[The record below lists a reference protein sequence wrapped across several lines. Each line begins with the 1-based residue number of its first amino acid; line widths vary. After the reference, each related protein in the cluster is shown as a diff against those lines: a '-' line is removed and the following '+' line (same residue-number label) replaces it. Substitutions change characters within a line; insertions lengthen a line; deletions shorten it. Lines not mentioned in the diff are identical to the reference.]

1 MATEIVMPRLGWSME
16 EGTFGVWLKQDGD
29 TVQVGDMLLSIEGD
43 KATQDVEVFA
53 QGILR
58 LPPNA
63 AKPGD
68 VLPVGAVLAYLV
80 NPGEAA
86 PFAAVE
92 KTGGGTGGQKESAA
106 QRGEGGPS
114 ESVTV
119 SPVSASP
126 AAAPA
131 DGSGRRV
138 TISPRARRAANELGV
153 VWAQLSGSGRSGRIV
168 ERDIRAAAQAAVAA
182 GAPTPPAPPRLT
194 PVAQRMVREAG
205 IDPAGLSP
213 EMPGGRIQRKDV
225 EAALRAQQPAGGSID
240 AAAPHRAGPIAGA
253 GVPAPVSRMRQL
265 IAQRMMES
273 VNGTA
278 PVTLTTEA
286 DATELVTL
294 REHLRTVL
302 GRRDRPAPTYN
313 DLLIKL
319 TAQALLQH
327 PLLNAT
333 WQGETLQ
340 LWDAVHMGL
349 AVDTAEGLVVP
360 VVRDAHR
367 RSTGQIA
374 AAARDLIARAQARQL
389 QLHEMQGATFT
400 LTNLGMYGIDAFTPI
415 INLPQCAILGV
426 GRILAKPAVVDDQIV
441 PRKLVTLS
449 LTFDHRVVDGGP
461 AARFLNTVR
470 EFITE
475 PALWMME

>member
-16 EGTFGVWLKQDGD
+16 EGTFGTWLKQDGD
-29 TVQVGDMLLSIEGD
+29 TVQAGDMLFSIEGD
-43 KATQDVEVFA
+43 KATQDVEVFE

-80 NPGEAA
+80 KPGEAA
-86 PFAAVE
+86 PFAATE
-92 KTGGGTGGQKESAA
+92 KTGGGTGEQTDNGVTGAEGSAFV
-106 QRGEGGPS
+106 P
-114 ESVTV
+114 VTV
-119 SPVSASP
+119 SPASGNSGAV
-126 AAAPA
+126 AAEEP
-131 DGSGRRV
+131 GRRI
-138 TISPRARRAANELGV
+138 TISPRARRVANELGIA
-153 VWAQLSGSGRSGRIV
+153 WAQLSGSGRSGRIV
-168 ERDIRAAAQAAVAA
+168 ERDIRAAATQAA
-182 GAPTPPAPPRLT
+182 APVTVPAPAALPRLT

-213 EMPGGRIQRKDV
+213 EVPGGRIQRKDV
-225 EAALRAQQPAGGSID
+225 EAALRAQQPAVSGAGS
-240 AAAPHRAGPIAGA
+240 GPTPEPTPGAGA
-253 GVPAPVSRMRQL
+253 PAPISRMRQI

-327 PLLNAT
+327 PMLNAT

-360 VVRDAHR
+360 VVRDAHS

-374 AAARDLIARAQARQL
+374 AVSRDLIARAQGRQL

>member
-16 EGTFGVWLKQDGD
+16 EGTFGAWLKQDGD
-29 TVQVGDMLLSIEGD
+29 TVQAGDMLFSIEGD
-43 KATQDVEVFA
+43 KATQDVEVFE

-80 NPGEAA
+80 KPGEAA
-86 PFAAVE
+86 PFATTE
-92 KTGGGTGGQKESAA
+92 KTGGGTGEQTENGVQRAEGSVSA
-106 QRGEGGPS
+106 P
-114 ESVTV
+114 VTV
-119 SPVSASP
+119 SPASGNSAAV
-126 AAAPA
+126 AAEEP
-131 DGSGRRV
+131 GRRI
-138 TISPRARRAANELGV
+138 TISPRARRVANELGIA
-153 VWAQLSGSGRSGRIV
+153 WAQLSGSGRTGRIV
-168 ERDIRAAAQAAVAA
+168 ERDIRAAATQAAATAA
-182 GAPTPPAPPRLT
+182 APAPVAPPRLT

-213 EMPGGRIQRKDV
+213 EVPGGRIQRKDV
-225 EAALRAQQPAGGSID
+225 EAALRAQQPAGSGAS
-240 AAAPHRAGPIAGA
+240 PGPTPSAGA
-253 GVPAPVSRMRQL
+253 PAPVSRMRQI

-302 GRRDRPAPTYN
+302 GRRERPAPTYN

-333 WQGETLQ
+333 WQGETLH

-360 VVRDAHR
+360 VVRDAHS

-374 AAARDLIARAQARQL
+374 ATTRDLIARAQGRQL